1 MTVMTT
7 MSEHAIVSVVW
18 LDAHA
23 ASDGWFDIDD
33 LDVEP
38 CSVTTI
44 GWLIA
49 DAKPDHVT
57 VAQSLADDGEL
68 YAVFCI
74 PIGMVKQVVVLS
86 PMSENT
92 YGRASR

>member
-1 MTVMTT
+1 MMAMM
-7 MSEHAIVSVVW
+7 MSEHAIISVVW

-23 ASDGWFDIDD
+23 ASEGWFDIAD

-38 CSVTTI
+38 CSVVTV

-57 VAQSLADDGEL
+57 VAQSLADDGECYGL
-68 YAVFCI
+68 FCI
-74 PIGMVKQVVVLS
+74 PIGMVQKVVVLS

-92 YGRASR
+92 SGRASR